1 MKLEVLY
8 EDEYMIAV
16 TKPPGVPSQGDRSN
30 DVDMVTRVRDYLFDK
45 GDIDTEPYV
54 AVLNRLDRPV
64 GGIMLF
70 AKSEDMA
77 AKLTDMIQMKD
88 ETDEPSGSEAGDSKF
103 SGSEAGDRES
113 VDGHVTS
120 ENGDGHVTG
129 ENGDRHEIRGI
140 RKYYQAI
147 LSGYLEEEEG
157 TYTDWLFFDKKN
169 NISKVV
175 KEGTPGAKKAVLKYE
190 LIDEFETDKGY
201 LTYVLIRLI
210 TGRHHQ
216 IRCQMAAHGTPI
228 VGDVRYAAPGA
239 ARKASPR
246 EIALFSSRMEFVHPV
261 TGERIVLRREPDTKA
276 FEAIEL
282 DEF

>member
-16 TKPPGVPSQGDRSN
+16 TKAPGVPSQGDRSN

-54 AVLNRLDRPV
+54 AVINRLDRPV

-88 ETDEPSGSEAGDSKF
+88 
-103 SGSEAGDRES
+103 
-113 VDGHVTS
+113 
-120 ENGDGHVTG
+120 
-129 ENGDRHEIRGI
+129 I

-157 TYTDWLFFDKKN
+157 TYTDWLLFDKKN

-228 VGDVRYAAPGA
+228 LGDVRYAAPGS

>member
-54 AVLNRLDRPV
+54 AVINRLDRPV

-77 AKLTDMIQMKD
+77 AKLTDMIQMK
-88 ETDEPSGSEAGDSKF
+88 
-103 SGSEAGDRES
+103 
-113 VDGHVTS
+113 
-120 ENGDGHVTG
+120 
-129 ENGDRHEIRGI
+129 GI

-157 TYTDWLFFDKKN
+157 TYTDWILFDKKN

-228 VGDVRYAAPGA
+228 LGDVRYAAPGSGTGA
-239 ARKASPR
+239 GNGKNRDSGSR

>member
-45 GDIDTEPYV
+45 GDIDTEPYI
-54 AVLNRLDRPV
+54 AVINRLDRPV

-88 ETDEPSGSEAGDSKF
+88 ETDESGDK
-103 SGSEAGDRES
+103 
-113 VDGHVTS
+113 
-120 ENGDGHVTG
+120 
-129 ENGDRHEIRGI
+129 HEIKGI

-157 TYTDWLFFDKKN
+157 TYTDWILFDKKN

-261 TGERIVLRREPDTKA
+261 TGERIVLHREPDTKA

>member
-1 MKLEVLY
+1 
-8 EDEYMIAV
+8 
-16 TKPPGVPSQGDRSN
+16 
-30 DVDMVTRVRDYLFDK
+30 
-45 GDIDTEPYV
+45 
-54 AVLNRLDRPV
+54 
-64 GGIMLF
+64 
-70 AKSEDMA
+70 
-77 AKLTDMIQMKD
+77 
-88 ETDEPSGSEAGDSKF
+88 
-103 SGSEAGDRES
+103 
-113 VDGHVTS
+113 
-120 ENGDGHVTG
+120 
-129 ENGDRHEIRGI
+129 
-140 RKYYQAI
+140 
-147 LSGYLEEEEG
+147 
-157 TYTDWLFFDKKN
+157 
-169 NISKVV
+169 VV